1 MNRRLLMA
9 LAVVVITACTPSTPA
24 PVSPTVQPRL
34 LVWITMDQLRS
45 DMLDH
50 YSPMFTG
57 GFRRLLSDGRFYTN
71 ATHDH
76 SRTSTAP
83 GHASLSTGTHPS
95 RHGIVGNGWYERQGN
110 EWVQVSNV
118 GDTTVKTLG
127 GDLPGV
133 SPRPLLRTGLADW
146 IVAADSAS
154 KVASVSGKDRGAI
167 LPAAHVRGH
176 VYWFE
181 PNGGGFVTSTYYRDS
196 YPAWAERFNRESL
209 LKYMADTVWE
219 FTAPASSIYLS
230 SPDTAAHEL
239 DGTHSY
245 FPHRL
250 SVQTERRDTVT
261 FLAWM
266 ERTPLADAATL
277 EFAETMVRELS
288 LGADESVDLL
298 AVSLSQTDAIGHGF
312 GPFSREQLDNLYRL
326 DRRLGAFF
334 TFLDNTV
341 GRDRWMV
348 ALSADHGVMTPPE
361 DPRAPQGSRR
371 LTRGE
376 REQAQKVISDAVAAG
391 GDADAVAMR
400 ITAGLERLPAIADAW
415 TEKELLR
422 GTPSDS
428 FAVLAR
434 RSVYPGRAGGIAS
447 RQGVEVHLAPFVLAS
462 ERGTTHG
469 SPYWYD
475 RHVPMVFMGADIP
488 AGRDDQRTATVDFA
502 PTLARLLGIPYPR
515 DLDGRALALG
525 ARP

>member
-1 MNRRLLMA
+1 MNRRLAMA
-9 LAVVVITACTPSTPA
+9 LATVAVAACTPSAPA
-24 PVSPTVQPRL
+24 PVSPAARPRL
-34 LVWITMDQLRS
+34 LVWITVDQLRS
-45 DMLDH
+45 DLLDH

-57 GFRRLLSDGRFYTN
+57 GFRRLLNDGRFYVN
-71 ATHDH
+71 ATHDY

-83 GHASLSTGTHPS
+83 GHATLSTGTHPS
-95 RHGIVGNGWYERQGN
+95 RHGIIGNGWYEVQGN

-118 GDTTVKTLG
+118 GDSTVKTIG
-127 GDLPGV
+127 SDLPGV
-133 SPRPLLRTGLADW
+133 SPRPLMRTGLADW
-146 IVAADSAS
+146 LVAADPAS
-154 KVASVSGKDRGAI
+154 QVASVSGKDRGAI
-167 LPAAHVRGH
+167 LPAAHAKGQ

-196 YPAWAERFNRESL
+196 YPAWVERFNREAL

-219 FTAPASSIYLS
+219 FTAPASSIFLS

-239 DGTHSY
+239 DGTHTF
-245 FPHRL
+245 FPHRFA
-250 SVQTERRDTVT
+250 VHTERRDSAS
-261 FLAWM
+261 LRAWM

-288 LGADESVDLL
+288 LGADETIDLL

-312 GPFSREQLDNLYRL
+312 GPFSREQLDNLYLL

-334 TFLDNTV
+334 TFLDTTV

-361 DPRAPQGSRR
+361 DPRAPQGFRR
-371 LTRGE
+371 LTQAE
-376 REQAQKVISDAVAAG
+376 REQAQKIITDGVAVG
-391 GDADAVAMR
+391 GGADAVAQR
-400 ITAGLERLPAIADAW
+400 IATELERLPVVADAW

-447 RQGVEVHLAPFVLAS
+447 RQGVEVHLQPFILVNQS
-462 ERGTTHG
+462 TGTTHG

-475 RHVPMVFMGADIP
+475 RHVPMLFMGAGIP
-488 AGRDDQRTATVDFA
+488 AGRDPQRVATVDFA
-502 PTLARLLGIPYPR
+502 PTLARLLGVPYPR
-515 DLDGRALALG
+515 DVDGRALSLG
-525 ARP
+525 R

>member
-1 MNRRLLMA
+1 MNRRPFLA
-9 LAVVVITACTPSTPA
+9 LTLVAIAACASSAPA
-24 PVSPTVQPRL
+24 PISPAARPRL
-34 LVWITMDQLRS
+34 LVWITVDQLRS

-50 YSPMFTG
+50 YSSMFTG
-57 GFRRLLSDGRFYTN
+57 GFRRLLNEGRFYIN

-76 SRTSTAP
+76 GRTSTAP
-83 GHASLSTGTHPS
+83 GHATLSTGTYPS
-95 RHGIVGNGWYERQGN
+95 RHGIVGNSWYEVQGN

-118 GDTTVKTLG
+118 GDSTVKTVG
-127 GDLPGV
+127 SDLDGV
-133 SPRPLLRTGLADW
+133 SPRPLMRTGLADW
-146 IVAADSAS
+146 LVAANSAS
-154 KVASVSGKDRGAI
+154 QVASVSGKDRGAI
-167 LPAAHVRGH
+167 LPAAHAKGH

-196 YPAWAERFNRESL
+196 YPAWVERFNREAL

-219 FTAPASSIYLS
+219 FTAPASSIFLS

-239 DGTHSY
+239 DGTHTF
-245 FPHRL
+245 FPHRFTVL
-250 SVQTERRDTVT
+250 SERRDNAA
-261 FLAWM
+261 LRAWM

-277 EFAETMVRELS
+277 EFAETLVRELS
-288 LGADESVDLL
+288 LGADDVVDLL

-348 ALSADHGVMTPPE
+348 GLSADHGVMTPPE

-371 LTRGE
+371 LTRAE
-376 REQAQKVISDAVAAG
+376 RDQAQKVIADAVAAG
-391 GDADAVAMR
+391 GSGDAIAQR
-400 ITAGLERLPAIADAW
+400 IATDERLSAFAYAW

-422 GTPSDS
+422 RTPSDS

-447 RQGVEVHLAPFVLAS
+447 RQGVEVYLKPLILAG

-475 RHVPMVFMGADIP
+475 RHVPMVFMGAGIP
-488 AGRDDQRTATVDFA
+488 AGRDPQRVATVDFA
-502 PTLARLLGIPYPR
+502 PTLARLLGVPYPR
-515 DLDGRALALG
+515 DVDGRALSLG
-525 ARP
+525 R